1 MPRSTMMVAIF
12 CFICVSVVSSSWSKI
27 DPETAVGV
35 WLFDEGIGN
44 NTKDSSGK
52 GHDGQINGAKWENGK
67 FGKGLEFN
75 GRQWVRDQIDTGNFK
90 LATN

>member
-1 MPRSTMMVAIF
+1 MFGSLTR
-12 CFICVSVVSSSWSKI
+12 
-27 DPETAVGV
+27 
-35 WLFDEGIGN
+35 GIGN
-44 NTKDSSGK
+44 DTKDSSGK